1 MYINL
6 TNVSKDYIPSG
17 EKHQKQHTAEKLFY
31 KKGTWI
37 QLQKDCNFFQGD
49 ANGNIATFI
58 SFRSRCRQ
66 LNDHSLFW
74 SSYSN
79 DCLNTDVIVTSN
91 KR

>member
-49 ANGNIATFI
+49 ANGI
-58 SFRSRCRQ
+58 
-66 LNDHSLFW
+66 
-74 SSYSN
+74 
-79 DCLNTDVIVTSN
+79 
-91 KR
+91 

>member
-17 EKHQKQHTAEKLFY
+17 EKKTRKQHTAETLVHQKCAL
-31 KKGTWI
+31 I
-37 QLQKDCNFFQGD
+37 QNDCNFFQGD

-79 DCLNTDVIVTSN
+79 DCLNTGVIVTSN